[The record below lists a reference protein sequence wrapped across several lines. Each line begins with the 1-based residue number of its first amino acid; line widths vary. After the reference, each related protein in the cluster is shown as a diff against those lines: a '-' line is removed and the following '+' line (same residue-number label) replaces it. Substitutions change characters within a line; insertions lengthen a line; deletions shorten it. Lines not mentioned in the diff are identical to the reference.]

1 MDHKLDQI
9 GSRTDKNPP
18 INASTLVPI
27 TKAKIFT
34 CFGFN
39 FILRIVQAA
48 GIIQAIIIPDTPPI
62 IP

>member
-1 MDHKLDQI
+1 M
-9 GSRTDKNPP
+9 TDKNPP
-18 INASTLVPI
+18 KNASTLVPI
-27 TKAKIFT
+27 TKASIFT

-39 FILRIVQAA
+39 LIFLIVQAA